1 MRRTGLDLLRL
12 VLHQGKMRPVA
23 SLRKEVGLS
32 SGPPEVQLFRQP
44 AEGFPISYT
53 DSHMLSQQFRFHGH
67 GSLRYL
73 YRNGLTVRNRNIL
86 LKYCENKQRTHSR
99 VAVVVGKKV
108 VKSAVKRNQMRR
120 RIFEVVRRHWDH
132 IPEHYDFSLTVFTAE
147 FLTMTPEEVEQNVI
161 GLLKQARL
169 YKTSPKT
176 TTPLS

>member
-1 MRRTGLDLLRL
+1 MG
-12 VLHQGKMRPVA
+12 HQKC
-23 SLRKEVGLS
+23 SY
-32 SGPPEVQLFRQP
+32 FRQP

-108 VKSAVKRNQMRR
+108 VKSAVKRNRMRR